1 MGYNFLPYD
10 QDQLFLL
17 PPSIDEW
24 VPEGSLPRFI
34 DEVVETLDLKG
45 RLQGFYE
52 RYRADGWGRAAY
64 HPKMMVKVLLY
75 AYCHGVTSSRRI
87 ARGLENDVGLR
98 YLSANQQP
106 DFRTIADF
114 RKDNLETL
122 RGLHLEVL
130 ELCREA
136 GLMKM
141 GRVALDGRKVAGN
154 AALARNRTREA
165 LEAEVD
171 RILAE
176 AERVDAEEDALYGE
190 ENRGDE
196 LPEELRSSKGR
207 LERLQQ
213 AMQRLEAAER
223 EAREAQEQKIAE
235 REEEEARTGKKKRGR
250 KPKAPDEVVNTDAKA
265 NTTDPDSRI
274 MKARKGYVQG
284 YNCQAVVDCQS
295 QVIVAQAVTQE
306 ENDYA
311 QLAPMLAE
319 CEKQTGTRPREL
331 LADAGYWTDE
341 NAECEDEETEL
352 FIATKKDWKQRREL
366 AEKGSPR
373 GRIPENAS
381 VREKME
387 RKLLTVRGRAAYRQ
401 RGSTVEP
408 VFGQMSTRGLNRFV
422 MRGREKV
429 SMEWALWSATHN
441 MLKLWRF
448 GYAPMTTGW

>member
-10 QDQLFLL
+10 QDQLYLL
-17 PPSIDEW
+17 PPSINEW
-24 VPEGSLPRFI
+24 VPEGSLPRFV
-34 DEVVETLDLKG
+34 DEVVETLDMNG

-64 HPKMMVKVLLY
+64 HPKMLVKVLIY
-75 AYCHGVTSSRRI
+75 AYCHGITSSRRI
-87 ARGLENDVGLR
+87 AQGLENDVGLR

-114 RKDNLETL
+114 RKDNLDAI
-122 RGLHLEVL
+122 RGLHIEVL

-165 LEAEVD
+165 LEAEVTK
-171 RILAE
+171 ILAE

-207 LERLQQ
+207 LQRLQQ
-213 AMQRLEAAER
+213 AMQRLEETEH
-223 EAREAQEQKIAE
+223 EARTAQEQKIEE

-250 KPKAPDEVVNTDAKA
+250 KPRAPEEMVNPDARA

-295 QVIVAQAVTQE
+295 QVIVAQAVTQD
-306 ENDYA
+306 ENDCR
-311 QLAPMLAE
+311 QLEPMLDE
-319 CEKQTGTRPREL
+319 CEEQAGERPEKL
-331 LADAGYWTDE
+331 SADAGYWSEE
-341 NAECEDEETEL
+341 NARLGDELTEL
-352 FIATKKDWKQRREL
+352 FIATKKDWKQRKAL
-366 AEKGSPR
+366 AEQGPPR
-373 GRIPENAS
+373 GRIPKNATA
-381 VREKME
+381 RDRME
-387 RKLLTVRGRAAYRQ
+387 RKLLTKQGRAVYRQ

-429 SMEWALWSATHN
+429 GMEWSLWSTTHN
-441 MLKLWRF
+441 ILKLWRS
-448 GYAPMTTGW
+448 GYAPMTAGW